1 MCLILRFLPDIVEY
15 VLLHDSGGIAV
26 EDERIMSAIDTVDDF
41 LDPSINRNKSGAVVG
56 EQGNTVSD
64 LVADAVNGF

>member
-26 EDERIMSAIDTVDDF
+26 ADERIVSVIDTVDDF